1 MCLQKWIAASEMK
14 YSIWVSDGPLFSIV
28 LNCGK
33 GVLTTGFQ
41 WVYLRV
47 SAHMH
52 FVFLQN
58 FVKSSLGRIFA
69 KDLRFCEQLLRKIK
83 VNTIAE
89 EGRTWKKGSKSSPL
103 LCNFLRQIQF
113 LNFKIWTSQEAC
125 CLSYHFFKYKPNFT
139 KFCTDTKPVSANS
152 LTLCVN
158 IQVCIKLSVDNK
170 LAECRPRSSDEPGN
184 PGKPEGEESFFIPN
198 IMKSPRAVEWTDPYL
213 SFCLNSLYF
222 GSRTSSLCHLKSP
235 LGIK

>member
-1 MCLQKWIAASEMK
+1 M
-14 YSIWVSDGPLFSIV
+14 P
-28 LNCGK
+28 
-33 GVLTTGFQ
+33 
-41 WVYLRV
+41 LRV
-47 SAHMH
+47 SAPRH

-152 LTLCVN
+152 LNKKASSHSEGISQLHLELRVARSIVENKVCFWVGLC
-158 IQVCIKLSVDNK
+158 
-170 LAECRPRSSDEPGN
+170 E
-184 PGKPEGEESFFIPN
+184 
-198 IMKSPRAVEWTDPYL
+198 
-213 SFCLNSLYF
+213 
-222 GSRTSSLCHLKSP
+222 CHLYS
-235 LGIK
+235 

>member
-1 MCLQKWIAASEMK
+1 MNNGSINSTWPLKQHLYWPLVGTQFADIWKTYRTEMRKLQGNCQSW
-14 YSIWVSDGPLFSIV
+14 YTPRRVRV
-28 LNCGK
+28 L
-33 GVLTTGFQ
+33 
-41 WVYLRV
+41 
-47 SAHMH
+47 AHRH

-152 LTLCVN
+152 R
-158 IQVCIKLSVDNK
+158 
-170 LAECRPRSSDEPGN
+170 RPRRLCCYVANFVS
-184 PGKPEGEESFFIPN
+184 
-198 IMKSPRAVEWTDPYL
+198 L
-213 SFCLNSLYF
+213 SSLY
-222 GSRTSSLCHLKSP
+222 RK
-235 LGIK
+235 

>member
-1 MCLQKWIAASEMK
+1 MIFERVSCLFTLSWLFTFALLAEMD
-14 YSIWVSDGPLFSIV
+14 S
-28 LNCGK
+28 
-33 GVLTTGFQ
+33 
-41 WVYLRV
+41 LRV
-47 SAHMH
+47 SAHRH

-152 LTLCVN
+152 LTTQLWSKQFRN
-158 IQVCIKLSVDNK
+158 
-170 LAECRPRSSDEPGN
+170 RSTCQ
-184 PGKPEGEESFFIPN
+184 F
-198 IMKSPRAVEWTDPYL
+198 
-213 SFCLNSLYF
+213 
-222 GSRTSSLCHLKSP
+222 
-235 LGIK
+235 

>member
-1 MCLQKWIAASEMK
+1 MIGWLLA
-14 YSIWVSDGPLFSIV
+14 IV
-28 LNCGK
+28 NFIFKIL
-33 GVLTTGFQ
+33 V
-41 WVYLRV
+41 RV
-47 SAHMH
+47 SAHRH

-152 LTLCVN
+152 LRVDLKSSSSQTSEKINQMPNFVLHTYNTRIFKRNGEPFGVN
-158 IQVCIKLSVDNK
+158 CAWLRKALS
-170 LAECRPRSSDEPGN
+170 E
-184 PGKPEGEESFFIPN
+184 FF
-198 IMKSPRAVEWTDPYL
+198 SRTE
-213 SFCLNSLYF
+213 LYF
-222 GSRTSSLCHLKSP
+222 IICNHHSP
-235 LGIK
+235 IRSPIFLLPVD

>member
-1 MCLQKWIAASEMK
+1 MGS
-14 YSIWVSDGPLFSIV
+14 
-28 LNCGK
+28 
-33 GVLTTGFQ
+33 
-41 WVYLRV
+41 LRV
-47 SAHMH
+47 SAHRQ

-152 LTLCVN
+152 LRSVSWQNVVN
-158 IQVCIKLSVDNK
+158 YCHSQHECCQFFHNNKLSHWLVFSKGVGRHRLCNCTK
-170 LAECRPRSSDEPGN
+170 FCKIR
-184 PGKPEGEESFFIPN
+184 FVF
-198 IMKSPRAVEWTDPYL
+198 VEVIW
-213 SFCLNSLYF
+213 
-222 GSRTSSLCHLKSP
+222 
-235 LGIK
+235 

>member
-1 MCLQKWIAASEMK
+1 MYWAVQKNLVKGCRQTLDCYCVSCELLSASIADALWFVNMICS
-14 YSIWVSDGPLFSIV
+14 P
-28 LNCGK
+28 
-33 GVLTTGFQ
+33 
-41 WVYLRV
+41 LRV
-47 SAHMH
+47 LAHRH

-103 LCNFLRQIQF
+103 LCSFLRQIQF

-152 LTLCVN
+152 HMPDTRKHSTL
-158 IQVCIKLSVDNK
+158 
-170 LAECRPRSSDEPGN
+170 
-184 PGKPEGEESFFIPN
+184 
-198 IMKSPRAVEWTDPYL
+198 
-213 SFCLNSLYF
+213 
-222 GSRTSSLCHLKSP
+222 
-235 LGIK
+235 

>member
-1 MCLQKWIAASEMK
+1 MR
-14 YSIWVSDGPLFSIV
+14 F
-28 LNCGK
+28 
-33 GVLTTGFQ
+33 LTLI
-41 WVYLRV
+41 LRV
-47 SAHMH
+47 SAHRH

-152 LTLCVN
+152 LCLGLPNTN
-158 IQVCIKLSVDNK
+158 ISTV
-170 LAECRPRSSDEPGN
+170 RWRT
-184 PGKPEGEESFFIPN
+184 IPN
-198 IMKSPRAVEWTDPYL
+198 PLSRAKMRQSKWWMKMTRPYFSTL
-213 SFCLNSLYF
+213 
-222 GSRTSSLCHLKSP
+222 
-235 LGIK
+235 

>member
-1 MCLQKWIAASEMK
+1 MARK
-14 YSIWVSDGPLFSIV
+14 YFLWPEGCQYGQIWKIWPSNGQPG
-28 LNCGK
+28 N
-33 GVLTTGFQ
+33 TATGRKLES
-41 WVYLRV
+41 VESAPLRV
-47 SAHMH
+47 SAHRH

-152 LTLCVN
+152 LRL
-158 IQVCIKLSVDNK
+158 IQ
-170 LAECRPRSSDEPGN
+170 
-184 PGKPEGEESFFIPN
+184 
-198 IMKSPRAVEWTDPYL
+198 
-213 SFCLNSLYF
+213 
-222 GSRTSSLCHLKSP
+222 
-235 LGIK
+235 

>member
-1 MCLQKWIAASEMK
+1 MLLINIFLYFTFVNVSVIYCLLI
-14 YSIWVSDGPLFSIV
+14 
-28 LNCGK
+28 
-33 GVLTTGFQ
+33 
-41 WVYLRV
+41 LRV
-47 SAHMH
+47 SAHRH

-139 KFCTDTKPVSANS
+139 KFCTDTKPVSAIS
-152 LTLCVN
+152 LTL
-158 IQVCIKLSVDNK
+158 
-170 LAECRPRSSDEPGN
+170 RSST
-184 PGKPEGEESFFIPN
+184 KWLVI
-198 IMKSPRAVEWTDPYL
+198 
-213 SFCLNSLYF
+213 
-222 GSRTSSLCHLKSP
+222 
-235 LGIK
+235 

>member
-1 MCLQKWIAASEMK
+1 MVQQREVCLQLPVQHHTKCSYRKMDALPAS
-14 YSIWVSDGPLFSIV
+14 
-28 LNCGK
+28 
-33 GVLTTGFQ
+33 GV
-41 WVYLRV
+41 WV
-47 SAHMH
+47 SAHRYL
-52 FVFLQN
+52 VFLQN

-152 LTLCVN
+152 LSPSQMSPAF
-158 IQVCIKLSVDNK
+158 IQNHVSC
-170 LAECRPRSSDEPGN
+170 
-184 PGKPEGEESFFIPN
+184 
-198 IMKSPRAVEWTDPYL
+198 
-213 SFCLNSLYF
+213 
-222 GSRTSSLCHLKSP
+222 SRRRLL
-235 LGIK
+235 L

>member
-1 MCLQKWIAASEMK
+1 MLSFNSCLFFCAVDNTKQA
-14 YSIWVSDGPLFSIV
+14 
-28 LNCGK
+28 
-33 GVLTTGFQ
+33 TTE
-41 WVYLRV
+41 LRV
-47 SAHMH
+47 SAHRH

-139 KFCTDTKPVSANS
+139 KFCTNTKPVSANS
-152 LTLCVN
+152 LRHQSHLEELFVTSCILDKFLSTN
-158 IQVCIKLSVDNK
+158 MVC
-170 LAECRPRSSDEPGN
+170 
-184 PGKPEGEESFFIPN
+184 
-198 IMKSPRAVEWTDPYL
+198 
-213 SFCLNSLYF
+213 
-222 GSRTSSLCHLKSP
+222 
-235 LGIK
+235 

>member
-1 MCLQKWIAASEMK
+1 MSFLLLQEQIMTFLLTQSVNLIMITALTNKVSLGLRPQLALFWSSKWIKEE
-14 YSIWVSDGPLFSIV
+14 V
-28 LNCGK
+28 LWI
-33 GVLTTGFQ
+33 LL
-41 WVYLRV
+41 LRV
-47 SAHMH
+47 SAHRH

-152 LTLCVN
+152 LNQIVAKNVFSPSYNKRRSCWLRNCVC
-158 IQVCIKLSVDNK
+158 Q
-170 LAECRPRSSDEPGN
+170 
-184 PGKPEGEESFFIPN
+184 
-198 IMKSPRAVEWTDPYL
+198 
-213 SFCLNSLYF
+213 
-222 GSRTSSLCHLKSP
+222 
-235 LGIK
+235 

>member
-1 MCLQKWIAASEMK
+1 MIFITHLQRANVYWHEGELYDASINRSPTSYLLNPASVAIAHHTGWFNPS
-14 YSIWVSDGPLFSIV
+14 GHFQHPLISAIHEVILKSFDDV
-28 LNCGK
+28 
-33 GVLTTGFQ
+33 V
-41 WVYLRV
+41 RV
-47 SAHMH
+47 SAHRH

-152 LTLCVN
+152 LSCMFAMTCTLKDVRSYVGIGPWELTPN
-158 IQVCIKLSVDNK
+158 LS
-170 LAECRPRSSDEPGN
+170 ESDELRWQ
-184 PGKPEGEESFFIPN
+184 IA
-198 IMKSPRAVEWTDPYL
+198 AVTL
-213 SFCLNSLYF
+213 S
-222 GSRTSSLCHLKSP
+222 
-235 LGIK
+235 

>member
-1 MCLQKWIAASEMK
+1 MGTVVEVKPESCDSCG
-14 YSIWVSDGPLFSIV
+14 YVSSCKIPTDADAGYVFVQQTILKVVLFFV
-28 LNCGK
+28 
-33 GVLTTGFQ
+33 
-41 WVYLRV
+41 RV
-47 SAHMH
+47 SAHRH

-139 KFCTDTKPVSANS
+139 KFCTDAKSVSANS
-152 LTLCVN
+152 LKYFLQSVTYTKS
-158 IQVCIKLSVDNK
+158 IQQRKMLHK
-170 LAECRPRSSDEPGN
+170 R
-184 PGKPEGEESFFIPN
+184 
-198 IMKSPRAVEWTDPYL
+198 WTW
-213 SFCLNSLYF
+213 
-222 GSRTSSLCHLKSP
+222 LK
-235 LGIK
+235 

>member
-1 MCLQKWIAASEMK
+1 MLFLSHQKCHWQPIFDPHLIDKFFCQQFWINEIWYSCLW
-14 YSIWVSDGPLFSIV
+14 
-28 LNCGK
+28 
-33 GVLTTGFQ
+33 
-41 WVYLRV
+41 V
-47 SAHMH
+47 SAHRH

-58 FVKSSLGRIFA
+58 CVKSSLGRIFA

-152 LTLCVN
+152 L
-158 IQVCIKLSVDNK
+158 SW
-170 LAECRPRSSDEPGN
+170 
-184 PGKPEGEESFFIPN
+184 FF
-198 IMKSPRAVEWTDPYL
+198 
-213 SFCLNSLYF
+213 
-222 GSRTSSLCHLKSP
+222 
-235 LGIK
+235 

>member
-1 MCLQKWIAASEMK
+1 MPPHQEK
-14 YSIWVSDGPLFSIV
+14 YNYV
-28 LNCGK
+28 
-33 GVLTTGFQ
+33 
-41 WVYLRV
+41 RV
-47 SAHMH
+47 SAHRH

-152 LTLCVN
+152 LTEVTHTLSQVTTPTITNCRNLSSCNATPYSSCVRK
-158 IQVCIKLSVDNK
+158 VRFS
-170 LAECRPRSSDEPGN
+170 E
-184 PGKPEGEESFFIPN
+184 
-198 IMKSPRAVEWTDPYL
+198 
-213 SFCLNSLYF
+213 
-222 GSRTSSLCHLKSP
+222 
-235 LGIK
+235 